1 MRTITDYIAG
11 HSARQSFPYRLNFS
25 VDTAYSARQVLT
37 HVLVQL
43 THRQLIIQKCRS
55 CRQVSVT
62 SYTKLHIPMRHLA
75 LPVLNPK
82 LYFST
87 NFHFR
92 TRYPDRSSPIRNRPK
107 LKQFRL
113 NSESNNTENIVTH
126 SGGGGSVQ
134 SIYCRDARST
144 YLAMRDDPMRQ
155 RIEGFGEWEFLR
167 MLAPTVTGEAR
178 KVHNAYMDEWNFVN
192 RSNPNFRR
200 ARRAERLRAVFRVHR
215 RDRSAFLSLRA

>member
-1 MRTITDYIAG
+1 MKTITNYMAG
-11 HSARQSFPYRLNFS
+11 HSARQYFPYRLNFS
-25 VDTAYSARQVLT
+25 VDAPYLARQVLT

-107 LKQFRL
+107 LKQFIL
-113 NSESNNTENIVTH
+113 NLKSN
-126 SGGGGSVQ
+126 
-134 SIYCRDARST
+134 
-144 YLAMRDDPMRQ
+144 
-155 RIEGFGEWEFLR
+155 RIWMVPG
-167 MLAPTVTGEAR
+167 VI
-178 KVHNAYMDEWNFVN
+178 
-192 RSNPNFRR
+192 
-200 ARRAERLRAVFRVHR
+200 RVHLQW
-215 RDRSAFLSLRA
+215 RSVIAALMLVSVPNVARLVTP